1 MQYPAS
7 ILTIGD
13 ELLLGQKLDTNA
25 HWLSDQLTQ
34 GGFLVVQKKNV
45 DDTFSGITRAIAT
58 AFSVA
63 DVVVMTGGLGPTKD
77 DVTKKAIARFFQDNL
92 QENADVTRHL
102 EELFQ
107 AKGREMTEGNRQQAW
122 VPSRCQVLHNA
133 VGTAPGMWVSHKGK
147 VLISMPGVPYEMK
160 QIFSEIALPRLQT
173 LFRTAQTVMHKV
185 QTVGMPES
193 ILAKKIEDW
202 ENQLPKNIQLAYL
215 PHFSQVTLRLTARGT
230 APKALRVMLEAE
242 AKKLDF
248 YIEKYIYGTGD
259 AQLEA
264 VLGELLLEKGAT
276 VATAE
281 SCTGGQVAQKLS
293 SIPGASRYF
302 LGGIVAYSNDVKHKL
317 LGVPKETLDTHG
329 AVSEET
335 ARAMAEGTCRATG
348 ADYGIATTG
357 VAGPGGGSP
366 EKPVGT
372 VWLGLATPEG
382 TKARKLQL
390 TQKRDLNVNI
400 STVQALEFL
409 RRELRYAEKGE

>member
-1 MQYPAS
+1 MQHPAS

-34 GGFLVVQKKNV
+34 GGFLVVQKKNIN
-45 DDTFSGITRAIAT
+45 DTFSGITRAIAT

-92 QENADVTRHL
+92 QENPEVTRHL
-102 EELFQ
+102 EQLFL
-107 AKGREMTEGNRQQAW
+107 AKGREMTDGNRQQAW
-122 VPSRCQVLHNA
+122 VPSRCAVLHNA
-133 VGTAPGMWVSHKGK
+133 VGTAPGMWMSHKGK

-160 QIFSEIALPRLQT
+160 QIFSEIALPRLQKH
-173 LFRTAQTVMHKV
+173 FRTAKTVMHKV

-202 ENQLPKNIQLAYL
+202 ENQLPKNVQLAYL

-230 APKALRVMLEAE
+230 APEALRAMLEAE
-242 AKKLDF
+242 AKKLDH
-248 YIEKYIYGTGD
+248 YIGKYIYGTGD

-281 SCTGGQVAQKLS
+281 SCTGGQVAHKIS
-293 SIPGASRYF
+293 SIAGASCYF
-302 LGGIVAYSNDVKHKL
+302 LGGIVAYSNEIKHKL
-317 LGVPKETLDTHG
+317 LGVPEGVLQQYG

-335 ARAMAEGTCRATG
+335 ARAMAEGTRRATG

>member
-107 AKGREMTEGNRQQAW
+107 AKEREMTEGNRQQAW

-133 VGTAPGMWVSHKGK
+133 VGTAPGMWISHKGK

-230 APKALRVMLEAE
+230 DPKALRVMLEAE
-242 AKKLDF
+242 AKKLDS

-317 LGVPKETLDTHG
+317 LGVPGETLDTHG

-335 ARAMAEGTCRATG
+335 ARAMAEGTRRATG